1 MHLPYSLRNIYI
13 IAINIHIYLVKEK
26 LNAFIFLLLIYK
38 LVALFIIIIIIIIL
52 KQTNLIILL
61 SELIIGRKKIKNLKN

>member
-13 IAINIHIYLVKEK
+13 IAINIHIYLVGEK

-38 LVALFIIIIIIIIL
+38 LVALFIIIIIIIL

-61 SELIIGRKKIKNLKN
+61 SEFIIGRKKIKNLKN

>member
-38 LVALFIIIIIIIIL
+38 LVALFIIIIIIIL

-61 SELIIGRKKIKNLKN
+61 SEFIIGRKKIKNLKN

>member
-13 IAINIHIYLVKEK
+13 IAINIHIYLVGEK

-38 LVALFIIIIIIIIL
+38 LVALFIIIIIIL

-61 SELIIGRKKIKNLKN
+61 SEFIIGRKKIKNLKN

>member
-38 LVALFIIIIIIIIL
+38 LVALFIIIIIIL

-61 SELIIGRKKIKNLKN
+61 SEFIIGRKKIKNLKN